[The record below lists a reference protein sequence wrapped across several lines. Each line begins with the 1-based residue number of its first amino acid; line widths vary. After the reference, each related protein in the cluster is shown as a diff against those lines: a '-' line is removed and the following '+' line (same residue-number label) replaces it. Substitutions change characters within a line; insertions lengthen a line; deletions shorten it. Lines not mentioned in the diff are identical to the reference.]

1 MKKCKLTSIFQD
13 VLYNKFMDKK
23 HFVYILETEHNTF
36 YCGYTDDVEKRFKQ
50 HLEGRGAKYTRARRP
65 CRLVYSKECD
75 SKSSAMK
82 LEYRIKQLSRKE
94 KLDLIL
100 GVLKEF

>member
-36 YCGYTDDVEKRFKQ
+36 YCGYTDDVEKDLNNTLRVGVQ
-50 HLEGRGAKYTRARRP
+50 NI
-65 CRLVYSKECD
+65 LV
-75 SKSSAMK
+75 
-82 LEYRIKQLSRKE
+82 QTNQ
-94 KLDLIL
+94 
-100 GVLKEF
+100 